1 MKKILR
7 NQKRVHHRKKGWK
20 RTLLSTLLVLFLI
33 VVGVGFIGSGYLYF
47 KYSSGLPDVRILK
60 EYQPNTITR
69 VYSDLDELIAEF
81 YVEKR
86 ILVTLDQIPL
96 RRMGRSYN
104 N

>member
-7 NQKRVHHRKKGWK
+7 NQKRVQYKKKGWQ

-33 VVGVGFIGSGYLYF
+33 VVSVGFTGAGYLYF
-47 KYSSGLPDVRILK
+47 KYAKGLPDVRLLK

-86 ILVTLDQIPL
+86 ILVPLDQISL
-96 RRMGRSYN
+96 RL
-104 N
+104 